1 MFIIQSCNVSG
12 PTIIKKFWEWFS
24 SSYSTNYPI
33 RILDLLDTV
42 FWLVIFVL
50 STRAK
55 FMLEHFMIVSSGL
68 NTILCYYLDIW
79 GWFCCA
85 SCTQWKY
92 SWFAYVYSLV
102 MGNRSYN
109 GCICGRGC
117 VRWVYNIMRALETLL
132 TEVN

>member
-1 MFIIQSCNVSG
+1 MIFELVLHKLSNQNTGFIG
-12 PTIIKKFWEWFS
+12 
-24 SSYSTNYPI
+24 YSVLI
-33 RILDLLDTV
+33 GH
-42 FWLVIFVL
+42 FCL

-55 FMLEHFMIVSSGL
+55 FMLEHFMIVSPGL
-68 NTILCYYLDIW
+68 NKILCYYLDIW

-102 MGNRSYN
+102 MGHRSYN

-117 VRWVYNIMRALETLL
+117 VR
-132 TEVN
+132 